1 MTTESEQ
8 PPAGQSQA
16 AATTEPPVAP
26 SAQPPATETPPPPWA
41 IGRIDT
47 LTRQRREMEEER
59 DRLTAELARVRAAA
73 TAPPA
78 SQTPAPAQLPL
89 EDQVNLR
96 AQQIAAE
103 QTFRQQTLELDRR
116 GAQEFPD
123 WNQKIAAFQPL
134 GGISRSAVE
143 AALELDAPHKVLHAL
158 SGDLNEAARIFSL
171 PPIRQATAL
180 AQYAAKLEAKPVPPP
195 ARPVS
200 SAPAPVTPVVGGG
213 AKGETDLGDPAIS
226 MAEFARLRAAQ
237 VKARRGW

>member
-1 MTTESEQ
+1 MTTESEPTAAPAAEPAAA
-8 PPAGQSQA
+8 PPA
-16 AATTEPPVAP
+16 
-26 SAQPPATETPPPPWA
+26 AQPPSTETAPPPWA
-41 IGRIDT
+41 ISRIDT

-59 DRLTAELARVRAAA
+59 DRFATELARVRAAA
-73 TAPPA
+73 AAPPA
-78 SQTPAPAQLPL
+78 TPAQTPAPAQIPL

-143 AALELDAPHKVLHAL
+143 AALELDTPHKVLHAL

-171 PPIRQATAL
+171 PPIRQATAI

-195 ARPVS
+195 AKPVS

-213 AKGETDLGDPAIS
+213 AKGETDVGDPAIS
-226 MAEFARLRAAQ
+226 MTEFARLRAAQ